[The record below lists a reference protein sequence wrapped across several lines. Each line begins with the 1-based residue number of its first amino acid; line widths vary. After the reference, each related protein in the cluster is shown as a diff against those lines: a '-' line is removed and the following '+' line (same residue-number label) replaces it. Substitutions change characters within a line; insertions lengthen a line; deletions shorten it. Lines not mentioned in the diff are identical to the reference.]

1 VTSALVVTARETLE
15 ATLLLGLVLA
25 VLRRGGGRGF
35 GTAVWAGAAL
45 ALAASV
51 VLAAVLL
58 LALGGLGG
66 TAQEA
71 SESALMWAAAALLT
85 YVLWW
90 LRRHARELGGAIAS
104 GAERAL
110 ARRSRLALAGIVFL
124 AVFREGAETALY
136 LTAAVGDAG
145 AGPVA
150 TGAGLGFGAAAA
162 AGWLAYAG
170 GMRALDPR
178 RFFAVTEIVL
188 LAFAAG
194 LVARATL
201 ELQAVGVFPGTITV
215 WDTSGLLPDTGL
227 VGGVLRGLV
236 GYTAAPTLL
245 QLVLWLGYLAL
256 VAALWSGGNGHAVAD
271 GAWRAAP
278 IGSGYGDRL
287 YRFLRLPRLTLVAR
301 AAMGVLLA
309 LLLAVAL
316 LRLDVGPFDNEGP
329 LRVGPFAGGGEN
341 ENNLFNFALWV
352 LWLPLLTAATLL
364 LGRVWCGNLCP
375 LRLATDAARAL
386 ADRLGFRGAGA
397 SRRLRLGWLLPS
409 AFVLVTFLVK
419 WLDVQR
425 VAAAG
430 AVFFLSMSA
439 LAVAVGF
446 LFRTGTWCRYLC
458 PVGGWL
464 ARVARLSPLALRADP
479 NVCATCID
487 KPCLTGTARAGR
499 CPVALNPPRLAST
512 QHCLACWSCV
522 VNCPAERSSLRLVW
536 RAPGAELL
544 RPHAPNTWESLFVA
558 SMLGMYMAVGHRS
571 PGLVQVPWPL
581 LFFGFVVLSTL
592 VFVAACAVSA
602 PLAGIPLRRA
612 LSTFGYIFLPLE
624 FGTALIAFGD
634 DALELFGAVQP
645 AASVLLAAGF
655 VWSVVVG
662 VSILRTQS
670 RGGIRAV
677 LAGVPL
683 GAILLSLLFVWLQ
696 WYASGPVLDPT

>member
-1 VTSALVVTARETLE
+1 MTSALVITARETLE

-25 VLRRGGGRGF
+25 ALRRGGGRDF
-35 GTAVWAGAAL
+35 GTAVWAGATL
-45 ALAASV
+45 ALAASA
-51 VLAAVLL
+51 VLATVLI
-58 LALGGLGG
+58 LAFGGLHG
-66 TAQEA
+66 TAAEA
-71 SESALMWAAAALLT
+71 SESTLMWAAAALLT

-90 LRRHARELGGAIAS
+90 LRRHARELGRALAAD
-104 GAERAL
+104 AERAL
-110 ARRSRLALAGIVFL
+110 ARSGLAVAGVVFL

-136 LTAAVGDAG
+136 LTAAAGNSGGTPVAAG
-145 AGPVA
+145 AA
-150 TGAGLGFGAAAA
+150 LGFGATAAT
-162 AGWLAYAG
+162 GWLAYAG
-170 GMRALDPR
+170 GMRTVDPR
-178 RFFAVTEIVL
+178 RFFAVTEAVL
-188 LAFAAG
+188 LVFAAG

-201 ELQAVGVFPGTITV
+201 GFQAVGIFPGTITV
-215 WDTSGLLPDTGL
+215 WNTGGLLSDTSPAGS
-227 VGGVLRGLV
+227 VLRSLT

-245 QLVLWLGYLAL
+245 QLVLWLGFLAL
-256 VAALWSGGNGHAVAD
+256 VAAVRNGGDARSVAD
-271 GAWRAAP
+271 GAWRSAP
-278 IGSGYGDRL
+278 IGSGYSDRL
-287 YRFLRLPRLTLVAR
+287 YLLLRAPLLTLVAR
-301 AAMGVLLA
+301 AAMGLLLA
-309 LLLAVAL
+309 PLLAVAL

-352 LWLPLLTAATLL
+352 LWLPLLTVATLF
-364 LGRVWCGNLCP
+364 LGRVWCGSLCP

-386 ADRLGFRGAGA
+386 ADRLGFRGAGT
-397 SRRLRLGWLLPS
+397 SRRVRLGWLLPS
-409 AFVLVTFLVK
+409 AFILVTFLVK

-430 AVFFLSMSA
+430 AVFLLTVSG

-464 ARVARLSPLALRADP
+464 ARVARVSPLALRADP
-479 NVCATCID
+479 SVCATCVD

-522 VNCPAERSSLRLVW
+522 ANCPADRSSLRLAW

-544 RPHAPNTWESLFVA
+544 RPHAPNMWESLFVA

-571 PGLVQVPWPL
+571 PELAQVPWPL
-581 LFFGFVVLSTL
+581 LFFGFVALSTL
-592 VFVAACAVSA
+592 FFVAACAVSA

-612 LSTFGYIFLPLE
+612 LSTFGYVFLPLE

-645 AASVLLAAGF
+645 AASVLLAGGF

-662 VSILRTQS
+662 VSVLRTQS

-696 WYASGPVLDPT
+696 WYASGPVFDPT